1 MLDILLSSESFDI
14 KFQNLKMF
22 LLSPT
27 LSDNLEQLGFKK
39 YTDDTKIICF
49 DNMAKIY
56 AASSKSKGRLPNDQ
70 KQFEDCLMTSIVHT
84 PSPETVS
91 TLSEV
96 TQNKVSSE
104 KRSLGM
110 QLMSDALSINR
121 ETLSKKFGKAFSKR
135 YALKTMIVIH
145 FSQYC
150 RNRNGVVK
158 SLLWQ

>member
-1 MLDILLSSESFDI
+1 
-14 KFQNLKMF
+14 MF

-27 LSDNLEQLGFKK
+27 LSDSLEQMGLKK
-39 YTDDTKIICF
+39 YSDDMKIIFF

-56 AASSKSKGRLPNDQ
+56 ATSSKSKGRVPNDK

-104 KRSLGM
+104 KISLGM
-110 QLMSDALSINR
+110 
-121 ETLSKKFGKAFSKR
+121 KR
-135 YALKTMIVIH
+135 MAYAL
-145 FSQYC
+145 
-150 RNRNGVVK
+150 
-158 SLLWQ
+158 